1 MADPLQQFSIQ
12 KIGPVVDVAGLEFS
26 LTNQALWM
34 LISVSFIALFFA
46 FGMRKKEVVPGR
58 LQSAVEMTF
67 EFIQSLAKDT
77 CGPEALR
84 YTPVIF
90 SLFLFVCVMNVFGMI
105 PGSFTSTS
113 QIVITG
119 FLAVAV
125 FLSVIII
132 GFMKHG
138 FKFLTLFIPHGA
150 PALLV
155 PVIAVLEVISFFIRP
170 FTLAVR
176 LGANMMAGHIAL
188 KVFAGFVVAMLTAGG
203 AMAVGSIIPFLGLF
217 ALTALELF
225 VAFLQAYIFTLLA
238 CVYLND
244 AINLH

>member
-1 MADPLQQFSIQ
+1 MADPLHQFMIH
-12 KIGPVVDVAGLEFS
+12 KIGGTVEIAGIDVS
-26 LTNQALWM
+26 LTNQSLWM
-34 LISVSFIALFFA
+34 LISVAFISALFM
-46 FGMRKKEVVPGR
+46 FGMRKKALVPGR
-58 LQSAVEMTF
+58 LQSALEMTF
-67 EFIQSLAKDT
+67 EFIQNLAKDSA
-77 CGPEALR
+77 GHEALKFL
-84 YTPVIF
+84 PVIF
-90 SLFLFVCVMNVFGMI
+90 SLFLFVTVMNVFGMI

-125 FLSVIII
+125 FIGVIAI
-132 GFMKHG
+132 GFIKHG

-188 KVFAGFVVAMLTAGG
+188 KVFAGFVVAMLSAGG
-203 AMAVGSIIPFLGLF
+203 VMAIGSIIPFLGLF